1 MHALGANARL
11 EEKFESHLG
20 NAREAGIKK
29 SMAAAVQA
37 GLLYFIAFSAS
48 ALGYWQ
54 GSRRVA
60 DSLEGKGSATI
71 GEIYTVTFILLDGMY
86 LFEPVHGHWLTSF
99 HQVLLF

>member
-1 MHALGANARL
+1 
-11 EEKFESHLG
+11 
-20 NAREAGIKK
+20 
-29 SMAAAVQA
+29 MAAAVQA